1 VTEAE
6 AEEFTKALG
15 QVFSGG
21 WRLILHARQQGIP
34 QALGMSTPQW
44 VESRLGGYVRMAV
57 EERREAVKE
66 LTAPPEDGGQGLS
79 QREAADVL
87 GVGETTVRRDLK
99 PEPAPNGAP
108 EAVPDPEPEPEV
120 TSGLADAEFDWSEP
134 EEEPETAPNGAP
146 EAAAAPDPA
155 VADFIDSSPDVQ
167 RARYLNEF
175 FKALCRSDD
184 FMEFDPAEL
193 GHTADKEV
201 AESLASYRIR
211 VNDFI
216 TAFER
221 AAGGL
226 RVISGGRS

>member
-6 AEEFTKALG
+6 AEEFTQALG

-57 EERREAVKE
+57 EERREAAKE
-66 LTAPPEDGGQGLS
+66 LTSPPAEGGQGLS

-87 GVGETTVRRDLK
+87 GVNEKTVRNDLK
-99 PEPAPNGAP
+99 PEPAENAAP
-108 EAVPDPEPEPEV
+108 PLEPLPEPTNDPIPPQLDDAPGLGDDEPDPEP
-120 TSGLADAEFDWSEP
+120 AENA
-134 EEEPETAPNGAP
+134 APV
-146 EAAAAPDPA
+146 PDPA

-167 RARYLNEF
+167 RARYLHEF